1 MPGWTLLTNIESFR
15 QNSLSYFDI
24 SIPLL
29 DVWKQCKLMVRTK
42 TGDFVC
48 RSSRCGCMTLSFCK
62 IAVLIPPFLQVFKVH
77 SKNVNSKIQ
86 KKMVAGI
93 KHAVFSSFET
103 AELKSVVF

>member
-1 MPGWTLLTNIESFR
+1 
-15 QNSLSYFDI
+15 
-24 SIPLL
+24 
-29 DVWKQCKLMVRTK
+29 
-42 TGDFVC
+42 
-48 RSSRCGCMTLSFCK
+48 MTLSFCK